1 MAEAFLLDRYM
12 RPQAKEYRAMSQAH
26 TESQKMLA
34 EMVIRLLADV
44 DGFETRRRR
53 LTVATPNRLA
63 LWPHL
68 AAQGIIGAAFS
79 EDAGGFGGT
88 MRDLS
93 VVMEVIG
100 QSLVVEPVLAVAI
113 CGRILASA
121 GYSDQLLALIAGE
134 RILVF
139 AHTEGFDP
147 FSLPITI
154 AQASN
159 GEHRLSGTK
168 FAVRHA
174 DLAHGFVVTAA
185 LSGAA
190 ACFLVEAGAPG
201 LQYDNF
207 RMIDAASA
215 ATMHFVDTPAKFL
228 ADEKAVGEA
237 LLWSMTG
244 LAAET
249 SGIINAVNKA
259 TFEYLRTRKQFGA
272 ALASFQALQHRA
284 ADMFVAAEEVRVMT
298 SCLIEG
304 VDVGAASRFALASA
318 TKALT
323 DEAGRKIGHEA
334 VQMHGGMGVSDELN
348 ISHYLRRLAAI
359 RAELGSADIHR
370 ARFLLMNEDSRD
382 VA

>member
-1 MAEAFLLDRYM
+1 M
-12 RPQAKEYRAMSQAH
+12 RHYAKEYRTMSQAR
-26 TESQKMLA
+26 TETQKMLA
-34 EMVIRLLADV
+34 EMVIRLLTDL
-44 DGFETRRRR
+44 DGFEIRHRR
-53 LTVATPNRLA
+53 LAEATPNRLA
-63 LWPHL
+63 LWPAL

-79 EDAGGFGGT
+79 EDAGGFGGK

-93 VVMEVIG
+93 VVMEIIG
-100 QSLVVEPVLAVAI
+100 QFLVVEPVLAVAI

-121 GYSDQLLALIAGE
+121 GYGDQLPALIAGE

-139 AHTEGFDP
+139 AHTESFDP
-147 FSLPITI
+147 FSLPVTM
-154 AQASN
+154 AQPID
-159 GEHRLSGTK
+159 GGHRLSGTK

-174 DLAHGFVVTAA
+174 DLAHGFVVTAT
-185 LSGAA
+185 LNGAA
-190 ACFLVEAGAPG
+190 TCFLVEAGAPG
-201 LQYDNF
+201 LQYDHF

-215 ATMHFVDTPAKFL
+215 ATIHFVDTPAKFL
-228 ADEKAVGEA
+228 ADEQVVQEA

-249 SGIINAVNKA
+249 SGIINAVNRA

-272 ALASFQALQHRA
+272 TLASFQALQHRA
-284 ADMFVAAEEVRVMT
+284 ADMFVGAEEVRIMT
-298 SCLIEG
+298 SRLIEA
-304 VDVGAASRFALASA
+304 VDDGAPLRFKLASA
-318 TKALT
+318 TKVLT
-323 DEAGRKIGHEA
+323 DDVGRKIGHES

-370 ARFLLMNEDSRD
+370 ARFALINEDSRD